1 MTTEYFKLTSDVNA
15 TLAWAR
21 AKVCALG
28 VDADLMTRNG
38 PEFSETDLLRE
49 LAWVILCSGF
59 REKVIRRLFPK
70 ISLCFFDWSSCE
82 AISRNSHICVTTA
95 LDLFKSKPK
104 ITAIA
109 DSASLV
115 HEYGFDIL
123 TADIMQNPVQ
133 TLQKFPFIGPV
144 TAFHLAKNLGFDLA
158 KPDRHLLRLSI
169 RHGYTDVHE
178 FCSRVAK
185 ATGESI
191 RTIDTLFWRVSE
203 MGLGDEIYMPS
214 MTKRSQGSIFA
225 S

>member
-1 MTTEYFKLTSDVNA
+1 MTNDHFELTSDVTT

-21 AKVCALG
+21 ATVCALG
-28 VDADLMTRNG
+28 IDAELMAKNG
-38 PEFSETDLLRE
+38 PAFSETDLIRE

-82 AISRNSHICVTTA
+82 LISRNSHICVATA
-95 LDLFKSKPK
+95 LDLFQSKPK
-104 ITAIA
+104 IIAIA

-115 HEYGFDIL
+115 QEYGFDIL
-123 TADIMQNPVQ
+123 SADIMQNPVQ

-144 TAFHLAKNLGFDLA
+144 TVFHLAKNLGFDLA

-169 RHGYTDVHE
+169 RHGYADVHE

-185 ATGESI
+185 ATGESV
-191 RTIDTLFWRVSE
+191 RAIDTLFWRVSE
-203 MGLGDEIYMPS
+203 MGLADEIYMPS
-214 MTKRSQGSIFA
+214 IIKGSQ
-225 S
+225 